1 MVDGPIQPRSRLDI
15 LVTNNTQTNEAAGLI
30 KYSRNNF
37 VSTLTSIVRFYLIDY
52 AAARR
57 LDFVWGWGSRRGKI
71 GRENCINYSTPFK
84 EGSFIVK

>member
-1 MVDGPIQPRSRLDI
+1 M
-15 LVTNNTQTNEAAGLI
+15 
-30 KYSRNNF
+30 
-37 VSTLTSIVRFYLIDY
+37 STLMSIVRFYLIDY

-57 LDFVWGWGSRRGKI
+57 LDFVWGWGSRLGKI